1 MQNLDA
7 AEVNSS
13 VAKLAEFSADRFV
26 VERNHDA
33 ARQKI
38 EPVATP
44 VAVRKEF
51 LPRRA
56 GESRFAPPQYVY
68 SASPGGAIPSESP
81 KGTPTPQAA

>member
-1 MQNLDA
+1 MLTWTA
-7 AEVNSS
+7 CGALVKPMET
-13 VAKLAEFSADRFV
+13 
-26 VERNHDA
+26 
-33 ARQKI
+33 
-38 EPVATP
+38 EPESLVTRLVGAATP